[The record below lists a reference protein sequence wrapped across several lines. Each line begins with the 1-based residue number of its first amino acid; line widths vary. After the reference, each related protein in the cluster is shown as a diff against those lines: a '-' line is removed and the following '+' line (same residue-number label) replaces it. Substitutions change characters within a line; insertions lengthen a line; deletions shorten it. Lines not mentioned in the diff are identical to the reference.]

1 MSQRKRTI
9 LLWGRSGSGKTEQL
23 AELAEHVKKT
33 TGKKSLIY
41 TIDKGGVGPLLPLVE
56 LGIIDLI
63 YQDFNGV
70 DTDPF
75 MFLAKASRGEI
86 RGKDGKWTKA
96 DLSQYG
102 MVGNESLTGF
112 GDAIMNA
119 LAEKSAQGV
128 NIGGA
133 AGVSLTINS
142 DGESMKVGGSNM
154 AHYMV
159 AQARILDEFW
169 RSQKLP
175 VDFVVWTASASKEDD
190 STSASKVIGPAGPGK
205 ALTPELPRHC
215 DLCIRIDCIPAQ
227 NGKPKRHIMYLGTS
241 IDVNAGNAVALGNM
255 RVPLGGKELPQT
267 VEPASLVKVL
277 ALIAES
283 EASAKV
289 ALEARLKAGVKA

>member
-1 MSQRKRTI
+1 MSSRKRTI
-9 LLWGRSGSGKTEQL
+9 LIWGRSGSGKTQQL
-23 AELAEHVKKT
+23 AELAEFGKIT

-56 LGIIDLI
+56 LGIIDLV

-75 MFLAKASRGEI
+75 MFLAKASRGEV
-86 RGKDGKWTKA
+86 RGKDGKWVKA
-96 DLSQYG
+96 DMSQYF
-102 MVGNESLTGF
+102 MVGNESFTGF
-112 GDAIMNA
+112 GDALMNN
-119 LAEKSAQGV
+119 LSEKAAQGV

-133 AGVSLTINS
+133 AGVSFTVNS

-154 AHYMV
+154 AHYQV
-159 AQARILDEFW
+159 SQSRLLDEFW

-205 ALTPELPRHC
+205 ALTAELPRHC

-227 NGKPKRHIMYLGTS
+227 NGKAKRHVIYLGTS
-241 IDVNAGNAVALGNM
+241 VDVNAGNAVALGNT
-255 RVPLGGKELPQT
+255 RTALGGKELPQT
-267 VEPASLVKVL
+267 VEPASLVQVL
-277 ALIAES
+277 KLLAES
-283 EASAKV
+283 ESTAKV
-289 ALEARLKAGVKA
+289 ALEARLKAAPVK